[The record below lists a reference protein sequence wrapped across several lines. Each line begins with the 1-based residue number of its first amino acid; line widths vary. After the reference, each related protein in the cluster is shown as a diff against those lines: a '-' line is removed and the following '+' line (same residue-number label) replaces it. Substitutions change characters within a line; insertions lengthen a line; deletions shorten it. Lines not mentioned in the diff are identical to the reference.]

1 MKKTLIAAAIAAVVA
16 APVAM
21 ADVSVSGQVK
31 YTVKNQGAN
40 DFNPSFDNALT
51 FKASEDLGNGLSA
64 FAQITLDTDST
75 TSAGNTVNAAEA
87 ATTGISSNKDQKVGL
102 KGSFGT
108 FVAGRMEYLTEGA
121 VSSMMDDGLSS
132 HSNHTDQLESALT
145 YFGRD
150 NAMAYVSPTMNGFHF
165 AVAGS
170 NAADNNNFTNTDIAA
185 FYDNGPLSIKVSRA
199 SVDTT
204 EDYDVTVVGASYT
217 IGDAKISAMY
227 VEKDFDGSSTDLEDK
242 IVRLDYKLPGNNS
255 LIIGHKSV
263 DNESSTRDDV
273 TSVKLTH
280 SFSKRTAA
288 YIGHRSID
296 ASGTDNVDYIG
307 MIHKF

>member
-1 MKKTLIAAAIAAVVA
+1 MKKTLIAAGIAAIVA
-16 APVAM
+16 APTAF

-40 DFNPSFDNALT
+40 DFSPSYDNALT

-64 FAQITLDTDST
+64 FAQITLDTDVT
-75 TSAGNTVNAAEA
+75 ASA
-87 ATTGISSNKDQKVGL
+87 TGVTDNKDQKVGL

-132 HSNHTDQLESALT
+132 HGENAQLESALT
-145 YFGRD
+145 AFGRD
-150 NAMAYVSPTMNGFHF
+150 NAMAYVSPTMNGFHV

-170 NAADNNNFTNTDIAA
+170 NAADSNNFTNNDIAA

-204 EDYDVTVVGASYT
+204 EDYDVTAVGASYT

-263 DNESSTRDDV
+263 DNESSTRGDV